1 MFSYPYIIKLVHGLF
16 YDLRL
21 ISQYSSLKVTS
32 CFCFHTYS
40 CTCEVGAT
48 YIYLFAVEYEYLEEG
63 CEKEDEGYDP
73 WINKPVFKPDS
84 FELEE
89 IPSDLTFPVK
99 ITIYDANGD
108 YAVLSLFC
116 HWSSMQFETY
126 NDIDDDMLIID
137 IDRITSLIEIL
148 KSIAKLE
155 R

>member
-1 MFSYPYIIKLVHGLF
+1 MNKYRITNEKDWLEVKFTSSMTLPEVIELLDKYKLDNEPKNEGF
-16 YDLRL
+16 N
-21 ISQYSSLKVTS
+21 I
-32 CFCFHTYS
+32 
-40 CTCEVGAT
+40 
-48 YIYLFAVEYEYLEEG
+48 EYEYLEEG
-63 CEKEDEGYDP
+63 CKKDEDGYDP
-73 WINKPVFKPDS
+73 WIFKPVFKPDS

-99 ITIYDANGD
+99 ITIYDTNGD